1 MRRLTKL
8 YASTVGKK
16 VLMAASGAI
25 LVLFVLAHMAGNL
38 KAFQGAE
45 AFNAYAEGI
54 REVGYPFLPHRGA
67 LWIMRIALLGAVAV
81 HIWAALVLW
90 AKSRSARGVGYRK
103 EESLVFSYAS
113 RTMRWGGVIIL
124 AFVVYHLLHFTT
136 GTVHSDFIPGD
147 AYHNLVVGFQ
157 SPLIAGAYIVAMTA
171 LAFHLYHG
179 VWSVFQTLGGNHP
192 KYNRFRRPLAGV
204 LTGLIY
210 VGFVIVPLAV
220 LTGWIS

>member
-1 MRRLTKL
+1 MRRLNKL

-16 VLMAASGAI
+16 VLMALSGGI
-25 LVLFVLAHMAGNL
+25 LVLFVLGHMAGNL

-54 REVGYPFLPHRGA
+54 REVGYPFLPHMGG
-67 LWIMRIALLGAVAV
+67 LWIVRVVLLAAVGIHV
-81 HIWAALVLW
+81 WAALKLYL
-90 AKSRSARGVGYRK
+90 KSKSARGVGYRK
-103 EESLVFSYAS
+103 QESLSFSYAS

-136 GTVHSDFIPGD
+136 GTVHNDFIPGD
-147 AYHNLVVGFQ
+147 AYHNLVAGFQ
-157 SPLIAGAYIVAMTA
+157 NPVIALAYIVAVGA

-179 VWSVFQTLGGNHP
+179 IWSVFQTVGANNP
-192 KYNRFRRPLAGV
+192 RYNRFRRPLAGV
-204 LTGLIY
+204 LTGL
-210 VGFVIVPLAV
+210 VFLGFVIVPVAV

>member
-1 MRRLTKL
+1 MRRLTQL

-16 VLMAASGAI
+16 VLMAVSGTI

-67 LWIMRIALLGAVAV
+67 LWIMRLALLGAVGV
-81 HIWAALVLW
+81 HIWAALVLY
-90 AKSRSARGVGYRK
+90 AKSRAARGVGYRK
-103 EESLVFSYAS
+103 EESLAFSYAS

-124 AFVVYHLLHFTT
+124 AFVIYHLLHFTT
-136 GTVHSDFIPGD
+136 GTVHGDFIPGD
-147 AYHNLVVGFQ
+147 AYHNLVTGFQ
-157 SPLIAGAYIVAMTA
+157 NPLIAGAYIVAVSA
-171 LAFHLYHG
+171 LALHLYHG
-179 VWSVFQTLGGNHP
+179 IWSVFQTVGANQP
-192 KYNRFRRPLAGV
+192 EYNRFRRPLAGV

-210 VGFVIVPLAV
+210 VGFIVVPVAV
-220 LTGWIS
+220 LAGWIS